1 MSIQVKFLGCASD
14 VQPHRTIILSCLSFT
29 QNIKFL
35 SFKQSNLSLGN
46 SHSGHTQYIVILLHS
61 GCRTVVVTQWLSH
74 SSCCIVVITQWS
86 CQERLEKSLPMVRPS
101 SANFFSNWSRCK
113 AFTASKPEV
122 GSSNII
128 TGGLFNISSPM
139 ASLFI

>member
-61 GCRTVVVTQWLSH
+61 GCHSVVVTQQLLH
-74 SSCCIVVITQWS
+74 SGHHAVVMSGKT
-86 CQERLEKSLPMVRPS
+86 
-101 SANFFSNWSRCK
+101 
-113 AFTASKPEV
+113 
-122 GSSNII
+122 
-128 TGGLFNISSPM
+128 
-139 ASLFI
+139 